1 MLNWRWKLF
10 ETAFTVIKYSL
21 FGSESQSCLAT
32 LPLVVPT
39 PCSYLT
45 MYILFICIIIRHI
58 CIYIYIMYIIMSTYG
73 YLLLKLLLLSMLM
86 QIMVSCVNSLD
97 FIARRSPALSS
108 PFLFVLGRCSPPEP
122 LNSAEWV
129 SNCLHVSVCLLFCRL
144 MVQWRRGHNYVTCL
158 YRQEVVWWCSKLI
171 MHTAGGLLSCLAGV
185 PPTRCASV
193 EHEWEE
199 VTINLH
205 SSLTANCIMT
215 ATLRG
220 WIQSCF
226 EVDFWIFHMVSNVV

>member
-1 MLNWRWKLF
+1 
-10 ETAFTVIKYSL
+10 
-21 FGSESQSCLAT
+21 
-32 LPLVVPT
+32 
-39 PCSYLT
+39 
-45 MYILFICIIIRHI
+45 
-58 CIYIYIMYIIMSTYG
+58 
-73 YLLLKLLLLSMLM
+73 
-86 QIMVSCVNSLD
+86 
-97 FIARRSPALSS
+97 
-108 PFLFVLGRCSPPEP
+108 
-122 LNSAEWV
+122 
-129 SNCLHVSVCLLFCRL
+129 
-144 MVQWRRGHNYVTCL
+144 MVQWRRGHDYVTRL

-171 MHTAGGLLSCLAGV
+171 MHTAGGLLGCLADV

-226 EVDFWIFHMVSNVV
+226 EVDF